1 MERGLIKTISVNTKT
16 YFMQATLETIEILN
30 DLIQINNDRIEGYE
44 KALKETKAED
54 ADLKA
59 LFSSMISESH
69 EIRMA
74 LGTEVNSL
82 GGDMEN
88 STTTSGKLYR
98 AWMDVKA
105 VFTGHDR
112 HTVLANCEAGEDA
125 AQRAYRDALSD
136 EDLPA
141 YLREMVSEQ
150 QQTLKRSHD
159 KVKALRDATK

>member
-1 MERGLIKTISVNTKT
+1 
-16 YFMQATLETIEILN
+16 MQATVETIEVLN

-44 KALKETKAED
+44 KALKELKDED

-69 EIRMA
+69 EIRLA
-74 LGTEVNSL
+74 LGTEVNAL
-82 GGDMEN
+82 GGDMES
-88 STTTSGKLYR
+88 STTTSGKIYR

-105 VFTGHDR
+105 VFTGYDR

-125 AQRAYRDALSD
+125 AQRAYRTALED

-141 YLREMVSEQ
+141 YLREMVVEQ
-150 QQTLKRSHD
+150 QATLKASHD
-159 KVKALRDATK
+159 QIKALRDANKDR

>member
-1 MERGLIKTISVNTKT
+1 
-16 YFMQATLETIEILN
+16 MQATIETIEVLN

-44 KALKETKAED
+44 KALKELKAED

-69 EIRMA
+69 EIRLA

-82 GGDMEN
+82 GGDME
-88 STTTSGKLYR
+88 SGTTTSGKIYR

-112 HTVLANCEAGEDA
+112 HTVLSNCEAGEDA
-125 AQRAYRDALSD
+125 AQRAYRTALED
-136 EDLPA
+136 EELPA
-141 YLREMVSEQ
+141 YLREMIVEQ
-150 QQTLKRSHD
+150 QSTLRSSHD
-159 KVKALRDATK
+159 QIKALRDANK

>member
-1 MERGLIKTISVNTKT
+1 
-16 YFMQATLETIEILN
+16 MQATVETIEVLN

-44 KALKETKAED
+44 KALKELKDED

-69 EIRMA
+69 EIRLA
-74 LGTEVNSL
+74 LGTEVNAL
-82 GGDMEN
+82 GGDME
-88 STTTSGKLYR
+88 SSSTTSGKIYR

-105 VFTGHDR
+105 VFTGYDR

-125 AQRAYRDALSD
+125 AQRAYRTALED

-141 YLREMVSEQ
+141 YLREMVVEQ
-150 QQTLKRSHD
+150 QATLKASHD
-159 KVKALRDATK
+159 QIKALRDANKDR

>member
-1 MERGLIKTISVNTKT
+1 
-16 YFMQATLETIEILN
+16 MQATVETIEVLN

-44 KALKETKAED
+44 KALKELKNED

-69 EIRMA
+69 EIRLA
-74 LGTEVNSL
+74 LGTEVNAL

-88 STTTSGKLYR
+88 STTTSGKIYR

-105 VFTGHDR
+105 VFTGYDR
-112 HTVLANCEAGEDA
+112 HTILANCEAGEDA
-125 AQRAYRDALSD
+125 AQRAYRTALDD

-141 YLREMVSEQ
+141 YLREMVVEQ
-150 QQTLKRSHD
+150 QATLKASHD
-159 KVKALRDATK
+159 QIKALRDANKDR